1 MSPQSPFSSSTHTSF
16 GSASVG
22 SPALPIQLQK
32 DAPAF
37 YKHTNYL
44 VRRKLLKLI
53 GATFYVDDPSG
64 QVVLYANQKGFKLKE
79 DIRLYTGE
87 DMQTEVLRIGARSW
101 LDISAVYD
109 VTDATNGQKVGA
121 LRRKGLKSMIQDE
134 WEVLDAQ
141 DRVMGTIK
149 EESLPLAL
157 LRRFVEFAAFLL
169 PQKYDIQIG
178 GRHIGNFTQN
188 KNPLLIKLA
197 CDFAPDQN
205 GVFDRRLGLA
215 AAILLCAIEGKQ
227 G

>member
-1 MSPQSPFSSSTHTSF
+1 MAPAQSSF
-16 GSASVG
+16 HNTQVG
-22 SPALPIQLQK
+22 SPALPIQHQK

-53 GATFYVDDPSG
+53 GASFYVDDPNG
-64 QVVLYANQKGFKLKE
+64 NVVMYANQKGFKLKE

-87 DMQTEVLRIGARSW
+87 DMTTEILRIGARSW
-101 LDISAVYD
+101 LDFSSIYD
-109 VTDATNGQKVGA
+109 VTDATNGEKVGA
-121 LRRKGLKSMIQDE
+121 MRRKGLQSMVQDE
-134 WEVLDAQ
+134 WEILDVQ

-157 LRRFVEFAAFLL
+157 IRRFIEFAAFLL

-178 GRHIGNFTQN
+178 GRHIGQLTQS

-197 CDFAPDQN
+197 CDFSPDQN
-205 GVFDRRLGLA
+205 GVFDRRLSLA
-215 AAILLCAIEGKQ
+215 AAVLLCAIEGKQ
-227 G
+227 H